1 MVARIASF
9 ILKSYGIIAFAAC
22 LLLSAF
28 YEQLRSHPSANKQ
41 WDLKQSWI
49 VSPAQAKHMQE
60 NGALLIDARAVHLR
74 FLNSLKGSKNISWE
88 ELSLPH
94 EPLKGKLLPATELQ
108 KKWNELKFKP
118 SDTFLVFGDPLS
130 GWGEEGRLVWTLRM
144 SGFPKSYWVD
154 GGVKNFLFQKN
165 IGSPVEESPSNKIES
180 NKKEFI
186 PTRQGNFDID
196 ILSLQKSL
204 SQNQTLY
211 TIIDVREEREY
222 LGETPYGESRG
233 GHIPGAK
240 WIFYK
245 DFLDKDGFIK
255 PKEEVLKILKLKNTS
270 TDSTLVSY
278 CTGGIRSAWTT
289 SVFQSYGVR
298 SLNYSGS
305 MWEWSAGDEKV
316 YPLLK
321 GNE

>member
-1 MVARIASF
+1 MFARIASL
-9 ILKSYGIIAFAAC
+9 ILKSYGIIAFVSC

-28 YEQLRSHPSANKQ
+28 SEQLRSHPSANKQ

-49 VSPAQAKHMQE
+49 VSPAQAKQMQE

-74 FLNSLKGSKNISWE
+74 ILNSVKGSKNISWE
-88 ELSLPH
+88 ELSLPN
-94 EPLKGKLLPATELQ
+94 EPVKGKLLPAAELQ
-108 KKWNELKFKP
+108 KKWNELKFKS

-144 SGFPKSYWVD
+144 SGFLNSYWVD
-154 GGVKNFLFQKN
+154 GGVKNFLIHKN
-165 IGSPVEESPSNKIES
+165 IGNAIKETPSNEIVSK
-180 NKKEFI
+180 KKEII
-186 PTRQGNFDID
+186 PARLGEYDID
-196 ILSLQKSL
+196 IVSLQKAL
-204 SQNQTLY
+204 SQKQPPY

-305 MWEWSAGDEKV
+305 MWEWSAGDEKA

-321 GNE
+321 GSE